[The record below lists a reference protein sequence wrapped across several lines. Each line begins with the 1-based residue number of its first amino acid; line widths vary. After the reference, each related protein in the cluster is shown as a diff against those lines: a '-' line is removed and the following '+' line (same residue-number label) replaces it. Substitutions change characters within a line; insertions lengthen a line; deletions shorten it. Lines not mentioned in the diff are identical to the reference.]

1 MKLIDSAA
9 SFGSF
14 SIQTD
19 RYLSLNDLL
28 FDIRRRSSVLIS
40 RKVASQRYES
50 FCFFLPDVGLKDRN
64 SKIIASRAQKKKRD
78 LLLVKIYICNII
90 NFFSAFKLIS
100 ISYNLRI
107 FFFVFF

>member
-19 RYLSLNDLL
+19 PYLSLNDLL

-50 FCFFLPDVGLKDRN
+50 FCFFFTRCGIER
-64 SKIIASRAQKKKRD
+64 
-78 LLLVKIYICNII
+78 
-90 NFFSAFKLIS
+90 
-100 ISYNLRI
+100 
-107 FFFVFF
+107 